1 MFSGLVPIPTAT
13 CAAQQPACS
22 GRRCAPPVDLA
33 KHNEIALEIARQG
46 IVLLENDGVLPLP
59 TGKKMKIAVIGGHAQ
74 EGIIAGTGS
83 GAVNPV
89 GGYDGVVK
97 IGGAG
102 NMFLYA
108 PSPLAE
114 LKKALPDAQFDFD
127 PGYTPTEAAL
137 TARRADMVIAFGI
150 RVEGEGFDNADLSL
164 PWGQDASALTAT
176 SFDSPGLTDAASRN
190 NGHGDCSESVGLC
203 PREGRHAAGAHPPA
217 SVRRVLPP
225 YR

>member
-89 GGYDGVVK
+89 GGYAGVVK

-102 NMFLYA
+102 IMGGGRNMFLYA

-137 TARRADMVIAFGI
+137 T
-150 RVEGEGFDNADLSL
+150 EDLSEDL
-164 PWGQDASALTAT
+164 RDAWERLRETAVEFGDQRIYASGTCIMFSRESCYFFVRPRRSSLEVCVFLGRALQAPQVRGPNPRPRPRSRT
-176 SFDSPGLTDAASRN
+176 S
-190 NGHGDCSESVGLC
+190 
-203 PREGRHAAGAHPPA
+203 
-217 SVRRVLPP
+217 
-225 YR
+225 